1 MPRLEQ
7 FHLTIRTGEHARP
20 DPPRYE
26 INGFQV
32 DFDVIEGGT
41 GAGETLKATGR
52 PRSFPH
58 ALTLVGPEDGA
69 WDIEGVEAVYEC
81 SGAEPY
87 TVRMGA
93 VTLDGETSLN
103 IWHEPPM
110 PVFDV

>member
-7 FHLTIRTGEHARP
+7 ITLTIRTGEHGRTE
-20 DPPRYE
+20 PPRYE

-32 DFDVIEGGT
+32 NFDELDGG
-41 GAGETLKATGR
+41 ADAKQTLTAVGR

-58 ALTLVGPEDGA
+58 ALTLVGPEEGR
-69 WDIEGVEAVYEC
+69 WDIEGIEAVYEC
-81 SGAEPY
+81 GGLEPY

-103 IWHEPPM
+103 IWHEPPL
-110 PVFDV
+110 PTLDV